1 MWDYVNAKP
10 NRQRHPNEKTED
22 LDENANRQ
30 FRTPN
35 TQLST
40 PSLRTN
46 RKNVGFRYVITSF
59 NQNLPPELI
68 RPMLYVSR
76 TVFHP
81 GYDEL
86 DSSICRC
93 WWREESLLSWIY
105 KVNIIAVTI
114 RFLDPSLFGRLIA
127 QPNLQR
133 TRPKRK
139 GNKDAEP
146 SVYPLAKVENLFDFS
161 IAKEKG
167 RT

>member
-1 MWDYVNAKP
+1 MSMQNPIVRDILIKKLRISTKTQIGNFE
-10 NRQRHPNEKTED
+10 RQIHSSRHLH
-22 LDENANRQ
+22 LDKQKKRWV
-30 FRTPN
+30 
-35 TQLST
+35 
-40 PSLRTN
+40 SLRHN
-46 RKNVGFRYVITSF
+46 KITSF

-68 RPMLYVSR
+68 HPMLYVSR

-81 GYDEL
+81 AYDEL

-93 WWREESLLSWIY
+93 WWRVESLLSWIY

-167 RT
+167 ST